1 MEGYQP
7 IFLLILVGYGFLVII
22 GIIPRYKVF
31 KYLMMIILFIMLTP
45 MLLSM
50 GVGKWREIS
59 LTHWPWW
66 YYPVGFLAA
75 LVVLRLIINFIFPSR
90 ER

>member
-1 MEGYQP
+1 MEVYQP
-7 IFLLILVGYGFLVII
+7 FFLLILVGFGFLVMI

-31 KYLMMIILFIMLTP
+31 KYLMMIILFIILMP
-45 MLLSM
+45 MLFSM
-50 GVGKWREIS
+50 GAGKWRELS
-59 LTHWPWW
+59 LMNWPWW

-75 LVVLRLIINFIFPSR
+75 LIVLRLIINFIFPNR

>member
-1 MEGYQP
+1 MNVFQP
-7 IFLLILVGYGFLVII
+7 LSLLVLAGFGVLVMI

-31 KYLMMIILFIMLTP
+31 KYLMMIILSIVLAP
-45 MLLSM
+45 MIFGM
-50 GVGKWREIS
+50 GTGKWRELS
-59 LTHWPWW
+59 LMNWPWW

-75 LVVLRLIINFIFPSR
+75 LIVLRLIINFIFPGR